1 MTVAR
6 RMTYSGLLSC
16 PVLTPYS
23 VGAREVR
30 LSGEAHHTRWL
41 TPVNTVRIG
50 PTTYSI
56 CLWYPLQAEEFH
68 NGAPIDTSLPA
79 RERSGQI
86 EPWDHAVFKA
96 GHGGDLVATEREYI
110 EADPVANAIGGA

>member
-1 MTVAR
+1 
-6 RMTYSGLLSC
+6 MTYSGLLSC

-23 VGAREVR
+23 VGPQERFAYLGRRIISLANAGEHGQDRTDDLFHLIVVSPAGR
-30 LSGEAHHTRWL
+30 GISPTEHQKDTCLS
-41 TPVNTVRIG
+41 
-50 PTTYSI
+50 
-56 CLWYPLQAEEFH
+56 
-68 NGAPIDTSLPA
+68 A

-96 GHGGDLVATEREYI
+96 GHGGDLVATKREYI